1 MCICSPSLLTSAS
14 STSPDFGRDFG
25 PETMENMKD
34 EVVTKISDSGDS
46 MSIPHDGGVV
56 LIPKPSADPRD
67 PLVCTASSR
76 VILSIM
82 HKSQDTNQ
90 PFSAELAT
98 PKEGGHNCHPLAG
111 AVRWIC
117 RPVLWST
124 QSDAAGCTVPQD
136 RRSDYLLC
144 KINVLDNSHQQS
156 NRQSRILL
164 LPRVSHPG
172 ASSSLLYRTS
182 LVAPQS
188 SSGPSLVASAPRYG
202 APR

>member
-1 MCICSPSLLTSAS
+1 
-14 STSPDFGRDFG
+14 
-25 PETMENMKD
+25 MENMKD